1 MRLYLIFHLI
11 VLTSFIF
18 SNDQLID
25 ELYLDMTQNSTP
37 SSIALEEGEHYYLV
51 VSGTYCVGSCWG
63 GNFWD
68 AAYNA
73 NHPYSDA
80 DDPSIPVPMN
90 GHWDWNGNIS
100 MRPTPD
106 GFNSEHI
113 YYYPFIS
120 NGGSEVFHFQDDG
133 GYGDNSGGLTIQ
145 IWKQENTDNDYDQ
158 SNQCSDQLA
167 CN

>member
-37 SSIALEEGEHYYLV
+37 SSIALEAGEHYYLV
-51 VSGTYCVGSCWG
+51 ISGTYCVGSCWG

-133 GYGDNSGGLTIQ
+133 GYGDNSGGLTISP
-145 IWKQENTDNDYDQ
+145 DGADP
-158 SNQCSDQLA
+158 
-167 CN
+167 

>member
-1 MRLYLIFHLI
+1 ML
-11 VLTSFIF
+11 VL
-18 SNDQLID
+18 
-25 ELYLDMTQNSTP
+25 
-37 SSIALEEGEHYYLV
+37 A
-51 VSGTYCVGSCWG
+51 G

-73 NHPYSDA
+73 FQMLMIHQFL
-80 DDPSIPVPMN
+80 IPMN

-100 MRPTPD
+100 MRPSPD

-133 GYGDNSGGLTIQ
+133 GYGDNSGGLN
-145 IWKQENTDNDYDQ
+145 IWKKKI
-158 SNQCSDQLA
+158 
-167 CN
+167 

>member
-37 SSIALEEGEHYYLV
+37 SSIALEAGEHYYLV

-120 NGGSEVFHFQDDG
+120 NGGSEVFRWFIEFLYIG
-133 GYGDNSGGLTIQ
+133 RYVEFMFSF
-145 IWKQENTDNDYDQ
+145 
-158 SNQCSDQLA
+158 C
-167 CN
+167 